1 MSIIYLI
8 ITGFIIGTIVITL
21 GGGGAAFYLGILTT
35 VFGLGPAS
43 AAATSLV
50 TSFPSLLIG
59 SYSYF
64 RLHKIKLKIAWRMI
78 IFAVPAVVV
87 GSLLSPHIPAK
98 IYSFIIGGILAILG
112 IQTLFSKQDGHK
124 KPNKWLAPI
133 YGVISGLMVG
143 IGGLSG
149 GGPVVAG
156 LLVMGTDM
164 VTAAATSSLV
174 LVVMTATGLI
184 FHLSAGNV
192 DWSVGLG
199 LMFGAI
205 MGSFLAPV
213 LLEKLDPKKFTKY
226 VKPILGVLLVV
237 MGTFTAF
244 K

>member
-1 MSIIYLI
+1 MNIIFLV
-8 ITGFIIGTIVITL
+8 ITGFIIGTVVITL

-87 GSLLSPHIPAK
+87 GSLLSPHIPVK
-98 IYSFIIGGILAILG
+98 IYQYIIGGILAVLG
-112 IQTLFSKQDGHK
+112 VQTLLSKQDGHK

-213 LLEKLDPKKFTKY
+213 LLGKLDPQKFTKY

-237 MGTFTAF
+237 MGIFTAF

>member
-1 MSIIYLI
+1 MNILLLI
-8 ITGFIIGTIVITL
+8 IVGFIIGTVVITL

-35 VFGLGPAS
+35 AFGLGPAS

-64 RLHKIKLKIAWRMI
+64 RLHKIKVRIAWRMI
-78 IFAVPAVVV
+78 IFAVPAVIV
-87 GSLLSPHIPAK
+87 GSLLSPHIPVK
-98 IYSFIIGGILAILG
+98 IYQYIIGGILAVLG
-112 IQTLFSKQDGHK
+112 IQTFFSKQDGNK
-124 KPNKWLAPI
+124 NPNKWLAPI

-174 LVVMTATGLI
+174 LVVMTATGLV

-199 LMFGAI
+199 LMAGAI
-205 MGSFLAPV
+205 LGSFLAPV
-213 LLEKLDPKKFTKY
+213 LLGKLDPKKFTKY
-226 VKPILGVLLVV
+226 VKPVLGILLVV

>member
-1 MSIIYLI
+1 MNILLLI
-8 ITGFIIGTIVITL
+8 VVGFIIGTIVITL

-64 RLHKIKLKIAWRMI
+64 RQHKIKVKVAWQMI
-78 IFAVPAVVV
+78 IFAVPAVIV
-87 GSLLSPHIPAK
+87 GSLLSPHIPVK
-98 IYSFIIGGILAILG
+98 IYSYIIGAVLAILG
-112 IQTLFSKQDGHK
+112 IQTLFSKQNNHK
-124 KPNKWLAPI
+124 KSNKWLVPF
-133 YGVISGLMVG
+133 YGILSGLMVG

-156 LLVMGTDM
+156 LLVMGVDM

-174 LVVMTATGLI
+174 LVVMTATGLV

-213 LLEKLDPKKFTKY
+213 LLGKLDPQKFTKY
-226 VKPILGVLLVV
+226 VKPVVGVLLTV
-237 MGTFTAF
+237 MGIMTAL

>member
-156 LLVMGTDM
+156 LLGMGTDM

-213 LLEKLDPKKFTKY
+213 LLGKLDPKKFTKY

>member
-21 GGGGAAFYLGILTT
+21 GGGGAAFYLGILTM

-213 LLEKLDPKKFTKY
+213 LLGKLDPKKFTKY

>member
-1 MSIIYLI
+1 MDILLLI
-8 ITGFIIGTIVITL
+8 IVGFIIGTVVITL

-64 RLHKIKLKIAWRMI
+64 RLHKIKLRIAWRMI
-78 IFAVPAVVV
+78 IFAVPSVIV
-87 GSLLSPHIPAK
+87 GSLLSPYIPEK
-98 IYSFIIGGILAILG
+98 IYQYIIGGILAILG
-112 IQTLFSKQDGHK
+112 IQTLFSKQNSGK
-124 KPNKWLAPI
+124 KPNKWLAPV
-133 YGVISGLMVG
+133 YGVISGFMVG

-174 LVVMTATGLI
+174 LVVMTATGLV

-199 LMFGAI
+199 LMAGAI
-205 MGSFLAPV
+205 LGSFLAPV
-213 LLEKLDPKKFTKY
+213 LLGKLDPQKFTKY
-226 VKPILGVLLVV
+226 IKPVLGVLLVV

>member
-21 GGGGAAFYLGILTT
+21 VGGGAAFYLGILTT

-213 LLEKLDPKKFTKY
+213 LLGKLDPKKFTKY

>member
-1 MSIIYLI
+1 MNILLLVVV
-8 ITGFIIGTIVITL
+8 GFIIGTVVITL
-21 GGGGAAFYLGILTT
+21 GGGGAAFYMGILTT

-64 RLHKIKLKIAWRMI
+64 RLHKIKLRIAWQMI

-87 GSLLSPHIPAK
+87 GSLISPYIPVK
-98 IYSFIIGGILAILG
+98 IYSYIIGGILEVLG
-112 IQTLFSKQDGHK
+112 VQTLFSRQTSH
-124 KPNKWLAPI
+124 NNANRWLAPV

-156 LLVMGTDM
+156 LLVMGSDM

-199 LMFGAI
+199 LMAGAI
-205 MGSFLAPV
+205 LGSFLAPV
-213 LLEKLDPKKFTKY
+213 LLGKLDPQKFTKY
-226 VKPILGVLLVV
+226 VKPIMGVLLVV
-237 MGTFTAF
+237 MGIFTAL

>member
-1 MSIIYLI
+1 MNILLLI
-8 ITGFIIGTIVITL
+8 IVGFIIGTVVITL

-64 RLHKIKLKIAWRMI
+64 RIHKIKLRIAWRMI

-87 GSLLSPHIPAK
+87 GSLISPYIPVK
-98 IYSFIIGGILAILG
+98 IYSYIIGGILAILG
-112 IQTLFSKQDGHK
+112 LQTLFSRQKDHQN
-124 KPNKWLAPI
+124 PNKWLAPV

-143 IGGLSG
+143 VGGLSG

-156 LLVMGTDM
+156 LLVMGSDM

-205 MGSFLAPV
+205 LGSFLAPV
-213 LLEKLDPKKFTKY
+213 LLGKLDPQKFTKY

-237 MGTFTAF
+237 MGVFTAL

>member
-1 MSIIYLI
+1 MNIIFLV
-8 ITGFIIGTIVITL
+8 ITGFIIGTVVITL

-87 GSLLSPHIPAK
+87 GSLLSPHIPVK
-98 IYSFIIGGILAILG
+98 IYSFIIGGILAVLG

-213 LLEKLDPKKFTKY
+213 LLGKLDPKKFTKY
-226 VKPILGVLLVV
+226 IKPVLGVLLIV
-237 MGTFTAF
+237 MGLSTAF